1 MIQPDDKIVIE
12 AVRGNGAAGTPNA
25 SRADRDFAAIRLNAN
40 GTRDQGFGTDGVA
53 SIGAVFT
60 ENGQTIQAVENPRQ
74 GVIQPDG
81 KIVLGGYAQV
91 NGLERPL
98 LARFNANGT
107 PDTTLRRQ
115 RRRARASP
123 PRSRTARTARPR
135 STSSR
140 CRARAS

>member
-1 MIQPDDKIVIE
+1 M
-12 AVRGNGAAGTPNA
+12 
-25 SRADRDFAAIRLNAN
+25 RLNAN
-40 GTRDQGFGTDGVA
+40 GTRDQSFGTDGVA

-107 PDTTLRRQ
+107 PDTSSAATPAR
-115 RRRARASP
+115 RASP